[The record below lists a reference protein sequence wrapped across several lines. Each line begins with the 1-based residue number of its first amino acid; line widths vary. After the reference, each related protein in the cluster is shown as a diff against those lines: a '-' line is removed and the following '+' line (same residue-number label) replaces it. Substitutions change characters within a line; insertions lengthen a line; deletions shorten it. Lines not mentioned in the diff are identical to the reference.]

1 MAVTI
6 LGKHNLED
14 YFLKHGLINI
24 RDISLRSLVYLR
36 EVELLSFTEIAE
48 IFNTSTN
55 NVEDI
60 FIRNSLCN

>member
-6 LGKHNLED
+6 LGKNNLEN
-14 YFLKHGLINI
+14 YFLKHGIINI